1 MNIWK
6 ILENNYN
13 EVTYSLDQLSTTVQD
28 VTRIRSE
35 KEQIFLKMD
44 IFSLLSFPIRQ
55 IEVISA

>member
-28 VTRIRSE
+28 VTRISSE